1 MHQHNA
7 GANNNPGDSQSKT
20 LWIGDVE
27 PWMNE
32 QHIAAQFESITPVT
46 NVKLIRDKV
55 KGTPVGYGFVEFKDW
70 TTAKDVFETL
80 NGQAVSG
87 TNRIFKLNWASH
99 GGGVAS
105 TARQQVQPRGGME
118 YQNKV
123 PY

>member
-1 MHQHNA
+1 MSGQFNGMNNQNPNA
-7 GANNNPGDSQSKT
+7 DQPTDSQSKT

-32 QHIAAQFESITPVT
+32 QDIAAQFQSITPVT

-70 TTAKDVFETL
+70 LTAKEVFQTL
-80 NGQAVSG
+80 NGQQVPGS
-87 TNRIFKLNWASH
+87 NRIFKLNWASH

-105 TARQQVQPRGGME
+105 TSRNNTG
-118 YQNKV
+118 
-123 PY
+123 